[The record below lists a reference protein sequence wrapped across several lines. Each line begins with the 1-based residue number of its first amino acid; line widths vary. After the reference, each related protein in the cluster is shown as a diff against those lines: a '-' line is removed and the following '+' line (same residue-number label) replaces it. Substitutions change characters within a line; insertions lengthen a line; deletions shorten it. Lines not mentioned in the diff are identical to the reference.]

1 VRLAGNRGR
10 YARPEDGAILA
21 DPDPRASDGVHIGKY
36 TCNRPRHSMKTRVPQ
51 RPPPYSLDRDVLER
65 EVEVDVFRASGPG
78 GQHVNKTESALRLT
92 HPPSGVVVIAQDS
105 PSQYRNRE
113 TAFKRLVERLARLN
127 HVPKKRVP
135 TRPSRAAKKRRI
147 EEKKLVGRTKRSR
160 GRVASDE

>member
-1 VRLAGNRGR
+1 
-10 YARPEDGAILA
+10 
-21 DPDPRASDGVHIGKY
+21 
-36 TCNRPRHSMKTRVPQ
+36 MKTRVPQ